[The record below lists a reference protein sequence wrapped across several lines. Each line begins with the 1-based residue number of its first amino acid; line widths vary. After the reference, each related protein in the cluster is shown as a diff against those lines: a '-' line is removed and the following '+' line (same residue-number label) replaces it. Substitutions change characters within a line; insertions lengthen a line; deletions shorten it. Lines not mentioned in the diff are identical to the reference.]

1 VNRPDV
7 EKYEKLAGAATA
19 GPWEVTGEGDW
30 DREVGSALEYV
41 CRGPGDYAGDSCFE
55 EADAAL
61 IAASRTAIPELCAY
75 IRHMEAKIELYM
87 GESLKIAVEADAE
100 NARLKALLRI
110 GASSAPRRAGEVTS
124 AWGGQRR
131 QGSDSF
137 RRH

>member
-1 VNRPDV
+1 MNRPDV

-75 IRHMEAKIELYM
+75 VHEL
-87 GESLKIAVEADAE
+87 E
-100 NARLKALLRI
+100 ALLRDWRACCSQAC
-110 GASSAPRRAGEVTS
+110 GGSDECVRRAEEAGK
-124 AWGGQRR
+124 
-131 QGSDSF
+131 
-137 RRH
+137 